1 MFPADL
7 AFEFAAAIYDI
18 TVEGE
23 GQIMVRMAKVT
34 IAPGEAGASLCRAGD
49 LA

>member
-34 IAPGEAGASLCRAGD
+34 ITPGEPVHRFAGQET
-49 LA
+49 